1 MFLEQFR
8 PDMPPNTTFDLITID
23 NSTGQGPAE
32 FPVLMLEAD
41 CKAAA
46 STLLH
51 SSAPSNLS
59 HCGLVQPLLSASH
72 RHCSVLSHCTTAVH
86 AVLIVLLLPIPFSLG
101 LAHQCLSPHCSLQSC
116 IVSSPLPLTEHH
128 WPQSY
133 CLLTDPH
140 LAFRF
145 PYH

>member
-1 MFLEQFR
+1 MGPKQFVFLIYC
-8 PDMPPNTTFDLITID
+8 MPVSVAQR
-23 NSTGQGPAE
+23 NSTGERIQRSCT
-32 FPVLMLEAD
+32 

-59 HCGLVQPLLSASH
+59 HCGLVRPLLSASH
-72 RHCSVLSHCTTAVH
+72 HHCSVLSHCTTAVH
-86 AVLIVLLLPIPFSLG
+86 AVLIILLLPIPFSLG
-101 LAHQCLSPHCSLQSC
+101 LAHQYLSPHCSLQSC
-116 IVSSPLPLTEHH
+116 IVPSPLPLTEHH

>member
-1 MFLEQFR
+1 MFQV
-8 PDMPPNTTFDLITID
+8 
-23 NSTGQGPAE
+23 SY
-32 FPVLMLEAD
+32 

-59 HCGLVQPLLSASH
+59 HPGLVQPLLSASH
-72 RHCSVLSHCTTAVH
+72 HHCSVLSHCTTAVH
-86 AVLIVLLLPIPFSLG
+86 AVLIVFLLPIPFSLG
-101 LAHQCLSPHCSLQSC
+101 LAPQCLSPHCSLQSC

-145 PYH
+145 LYHWLAHIPPQWSPIPLFDILPFTLLLFSNHMKFD